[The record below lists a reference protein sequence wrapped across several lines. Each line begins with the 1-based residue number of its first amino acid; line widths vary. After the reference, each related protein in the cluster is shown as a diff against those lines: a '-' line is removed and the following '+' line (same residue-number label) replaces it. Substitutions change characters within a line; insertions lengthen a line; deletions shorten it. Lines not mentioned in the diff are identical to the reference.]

1 MVIDNGEDVLLNL
14 KNPTKRV
21 KDPDSNN
28 ALVIEFTEEADLE
41 IVIAKE
47 HSNTE
52 AKTYVV
58 CLDLK
63 NLEATRLRI
72 DVELLGDE
80 SSSKEV
86 GKRENLDFK
95 KKNSFLTISGQPSI
109 QL

>member
-28 ALVIEFTEEADLE
+28 ALVIEFTEDEDLE
-41 IVIAKE
+41 IVFAKE

-58 CLDLK
+58 
-63 NLEATRLRI
+63 
-72 DVELLGDE
+72 
-80 SSSKEV
+80 
-86 GKRENLDFK
+86 
-95 KKNSFLTISGQPSI
+95 
-109 QL
+109 

>member
-21 KDPDSNN
+21 KDPDSNH
-28 ALVIEFTEEADLE
+28 ALVIEFTEEEDLE

-52 AKTYVV
+52 AKTFVV

-80 SSSKEV
+80 SSLKEV
-86 GKRENLDFK
+86 AKKEQLDLRK
-95 KKNSFLTISGQPSI
+95 IL
-109 QL
+109 